1 MSHNLC
7 PYFKTKAFPRLQCI
21 SLWMAGIMFFR
32 IVHMSDWHCES
43 RADSG
48 MENDRDGCLG
58 LEIQCHLPVLWSYDD
73 KSIKDRGSAMS
84 EDLQKESC
92 YTWRRNLEPVCLS
105 DHCSPLLPHVKKVH
119 FRISWTIHLKKK
131 FLEFS
136 VEMLL
141 VWGDNDERTDNM
153 RYSFNPMRT
162 SHGQFRRFVRK

>member
-1 MSHNLC
+1 M
-7 PYFKTKAFPRLQCI
+7 T
-21 SLWMAGIMFFR
+21 
-32 IVHMSDWHCES
+32 
-43 RADSG
+43 
-48 MENDRDGCLG
+48 
-58 LEIQCHLPVLWSYDD
+58 
-73 KSIKDRGSAMS
+73 S

-119 FRISWTIHLKKK
+119 LEFLGRSTLKH

-162 SHGQFRRFVRK
+162 SHGQFRRFVRKKRSHKFLEVKWPNRK

>member
-1 MSHNLC
+1 MVWHQDSRGQWYPNSPFVRVMSMSAIFQRSLVTHVHVRHAMSALC

-58 LEIQCHLPVLWSYDD
+58 LEIQCHSPVLWPLDD
-73 KSIKDRGSAMS
+73 KSIKDRGSATS

-119 FRISWTIHLKKK
+119 LQFLGRSTLKH
-131 FLEFS
+131 F
-136 VEMLL
+136 
-141 VWGDNDERTDNM
+141 
-153 RYSFNPMRT
+153 
-162 SHGQFRRFVRK
+162 